1 MPKASQVM
9 EPRWEQRQF
18 YRFLRMICRL
28 LAIMLLDYRCTGRH
42 HLPVRGGGLLL
53 ATHQSV
59 VDPVIIGL
67 MSNRPMSYLARK
79 TLFTHPLF
87 AWLIRTLQA
96 IEIDR
101 EGGGLA
107 GLKETLKQLKA
118 QRLVLL
124 FPEGS
129 RTRDG
134 SVGRLK
140 PGFLALA
147 RRGGVPLVPIAVV
160 GAYDCW
166 PRGQRLP
173 NRYPTS
179 VVIGEPIAAEQVKLL
194 SDAQLLAELGR
205 RLAACHL
212 RGHQLLP
219 LRAAGRPSAP
229 TGTGHNGPPAAVGA
243 AVDRPGG

>member
-1 MPKASQVM
+1 MPSASLVT
-9 EPRWEQRQF
+9 EPRWEQRLL

-28 LAIMLLDYRCTGRH
+28 LAIMLVDYRCTGRQ
-42 HLPVRGGGLLL
+42 HLPARGGGLLL

-59 VDPVIIGL
+59 VDPVLIGL
-67 MSNRPMSYLARK
+67 VSNRPMSYLARK
-79 TLFTHPLF
+79 TLFKHPAF
-87 AWLIRTLQA
+87 AWLLRTLRS

-101 EGGGLA
+101 EGGGLG
-107 GLKETLKQLKA
+107 GLKETLRQLRA
-118 QRLVLL
+118 ERLVLI

-134 SVGRLK
+134 SVNPLK

-147 RRGGVPLVPIAVV
+147 RRGGVPLIPMAVV

-173 NRYPTS
+173 NRHPTA
-179 VVIGEPIAAEQVKLL
+179 VVIGEPIGAEQVAQLSDEQLL
-194 SDAQLLAELGR
+194 SELTR
-205 RLAACHL
+205 RLACCHR

-219 LRAAGRPSAP
+219 LQAAGR
-229 TGTGHNGPPAAVGA
+229 
-243 AVDRPGG
+243 R